1 MAWNNRWTDYE
12 EGLEYEEGRDDYSNK
27 QLNQLADDFL
37 RSDAK
42 MELCRDCDARGVET
56 GEVKSAQQEATD
68 GEGHMLVIDFPEY
81 KCENGHNWF
90 KGEGKARGIGGD
102 DPILFEE
109 HLQQRRRREIY
120 NTTGV
125 PDPSIKA
132 GIYNRTHPQGRK
144 VNSPEQRKRNGAS
157 YYR

>member
-42 MELCRDCDARGVET
+42 TELCRDCDSRGIET
-56 GEVKSAQQEATD
+56 GKIKSAKQEATD

-81 KCENGHNWF
+81 ECKNKHRWF

-102 DPILFEE
+102 DPIVFEE